1 MRRAD
6 RLFQIVGV
14 LRRRRCVTAQ
24 LLAEQLE
31 VSERTIYR
39 DIADLIASGVP
50 IAGEAG
56 VGYRLDPSYRLPPLL
71 FTPEEVEALVL
82 GMRMVESWADEDL
95 RRSAR
100 SVLDKI
106 DAVVPPRERGHL
118 DRTALFSLSFPT
130 QRQGLAAFGPLRRA
144 INGQQKVSFRYED
157 KGGASSRRTVRPLG
171 LYFWGGTW
179 TLGAWCELREDFR
192 NFRIDRVAE
201 LTTLSDLFELEPPCT
216 LEAYVASVQ
225 AEEGGATSGECAVA
239 TAQATRG

>member
-1 MRRAD
+1 RTSRGAGGASGSPIRRGSCWTSSTWSRKSPCRMRRAD

-14 LRRRRCVTAQ
+14 LRRRRLVTAQ

-50 IAGEAG
+50 ISGEAG

-82 GMRMVESWADEDL
+82 GMRMVESWTDDGL

-106 DAVVPPRERGHL
+106 DAVVPGREREHL
-118 DRTALFSLSFPT
+118 DRTALFSLSFPG
-130 QRQGLAAFGPLRRA
+130 QRQDLAQFGPLRRA
-144 INGQQKVSFRYED
+144 INEQRKVAFRYED
-157 KGGASSRRTVRPLG
+157 RNGATSERTVRPL
-171 LYFWGGTW
+171 
-179 TLGAWCELREDFR
+179 
-192 NFRIDRVAE
+192 
-201 LTTLSDLFELEPPCT
+201 
-216 LEAYVASVQ
+216 
-225 AEEGGATSGECAVA
+225 
-239 TAQATRG
+239 